1 MCTLLPEHLVV
12 FLELSSVYVVRYVAW
27 WNMYYFVFWL
37 LGGHTAEMMNIVTT
51 LQKDR
56 FAPRYY
62 VAALTDNMS
71 LQKAQVYE
79 QSLIQVEVN
88 YYVALNQLYAGNL
101 LKYLEYGIWLYL
113 VPFQS
118 DGMKTAKNAH
128 FMQIYRSREVG
139 QSYITSIATTLLA
152 TLHAMWL
159 VIRIRPQV
167 VCT

>member
-1 MCTLLPEHLVV
+1 M
-12 FLELSSVYVVRYVAW
+12 S
-27 WNMYYFVFWL
+27 YFVFWL

-88 YYVALNQLYAGNL
+88 YYVPLNQWLCWELARLFKRGN
-101 LKYLEYGIWLYL
+101 WLHTI
-113 VPFQS
+113 
-118 DGMKTAKNAH
+118 K
-128 FMQIYRSREVG
+128 RC
-139 QSYITSIATTLLA
+139 
-152 TLHAMWL
+152 
-159 VIRIRPQV
+159 QV
-167 VCT
+167 